1 MFDAKRLIDQF
12 LGAGGSANL
21 QQTIGSVLGQLGQSG
36 PQGSGGAGGL
46 VGRGRDYVSGNA
58 GALATGAVAGGL
70 LSLVL
75 GSKGGRKLGGSALK
89 LGGLAAIGGLAY
101 KAYQD
106 YQAGRPP
113 LGLDLGGRGGAAF
126 AAPQAEEPALLPPPS
141 TPAFT
146 SEATAQLVLSAM
158 ISAAKADG
166 HLDDKERARI
176 QGELGALDSAAQAFI
191 DAELATPID
200 IDALAARATSP
211 EVATQVYAASLIA
224 IDPDTDVERAY
235 LAELAARLKL
245 DPALKAHHRRSR
257 RRSSRLIGP
266 RLRCHPHLVLLPARG
281 RRVYMRCA
289 RSTRSK
295 WVKDVKVPP
304 PPCGEEYEVGVRVGP
319 PYPVTAAVASRGTM
333 APRWP
338 MTTAASRCPR
348 SAAAA
353 ASRPASRPAR

>member
-1 MFDAKRLIDQF
+1 MMLSQPRVIPHRLDGDALMFDAKRLIDQF
-12 LGAGGSANL
+12 LGAGGSTNL
-21 QQTIGSVLGQLGQSG
+21 QQTLGSVLGQLGQGG
-36 PQGSGGAGGL
+36 PQGSRGAGDL
-46 VGRGRDYVSGNA
+46 VGRGRDYVSGNG

-89 LGGLAAIGGLAY
+89 LGGLAVIGGLAY

-113 LGLDLGGRGGAAF
+113 LGVDFGGRAA
-126 AAPQAEEPALLPPPS
+126 APAPQAEEPALLPPPS

-146 SEATAQLVLSAM
+146 SDATAQLVLSAM

-176 QGELGALDSAAQAFI
+176 HGELGTLDSEARAFV

-235 LAELAARLKL
+235 LSELAARLKL
-245 DPALKAHHRRSR
+245 DPALKAH
-257 RRSSRLIGP
+257 LE
-266 RLRCHPHLVLLPARG
+266 
-281 RRVYMRCA
+281 
-289 RSTRSK
+289 T
-295 WVKDVKVPP
+295 
-304 PPCGEEYEVGVRVGP
+304 
-319 PYPVTAAVASRGTM
+319 TVAQAKQAT
-333 APRWP
+333 
-338 MTTAASRCPR
+338 
-348 SAAAA
+348 
-353 ASRPASRPAR
+353 